1 MFCGRHGRPL
11 KTERKSGRQNDGEF
25 RISDGSGLYRRH
37 GGPVDVLG
45 CGYYREEALNM
56 DVCIVHTI
64 ERKERGW
71 QVMKR
76 TWCGF
81 YHVFPGVLFTLD
93 EARNECRERGFNVIA
108 VGDIWQCAE

>member
-1 MFCGRHGRPL
+1 MPERGNGRR
-11 KTERKSGRQNDGEF
+11 NDGKLYL
-25 RISDGSGLYRRH
+25 SDWSGFSGCYVCSCR
-37 GGPVDVLG
+37 VLG
-45 CGYYREEALNM
+45 RGYYRGEALRM

-108 VGDIWQCAE
+108 VGDMWQCAE

>member
-1 MFCGRHGRPL
+1 MP
-11 KTERKSGRQNDGEF
+11 ERKSGRRNDGKF
-25 RISDGSGLYRRH
+25 CLSDGSGVCGGYA
-37 GGPVDVLG
+37 GPVVVLG
-45 CGYYREEALNM
+45 CGYYRGEALRM

-71 QVMKR
+71 QIMKR

-108 VGDIWQCAE
+108 VGDMWQCAE

>member
-1 MFCGRHGRPL
+1 M
-11 KTERKSGRQNDGEF
+11 E
-25 RISDGSGLYRRH
+25 
-37 GGPVDVLG
+37 
-45 CGYYREEALNM
+45 
-56 DVCIVHTI
+56 VCIVHTI

-71 QVMKR
+71 QIMKR

-108 VGDIWQCAE
+108 VGDMWQCAER

>member
-1 MFCGRHGRPL
+1 MPGRRNGRRNNGGL
-11 KTERKSGRQNDGEF
+11 CL
-25 RISDGSGLYRRH
+25 SDWSGLYCRH
-37 GGPVDVLG
+37 GGPANVSG
-45 CGYYREEALNM
+45 RGYYRGEALRM

-71 QVMKR
+71 QIMRR

-93 EARNECRERGFNVIA
+93 EARNVCRERGFNVVA
-108 VGDIWQCAE
+108 VGDLWQCVEH

>member
-1 MFCGRHGRPL
+1 MPGLICGRW
-11 KTERKSGRQNDGEF
+11 NDGGL
-25 RISDGSGLYRRH
+25 RVSDGSGLC
-37 GGPVDVLG
+37 GGYAGPAVVLG
-45 CGYYREEALNM
+45 CGYYRGETLRM

-71 QVMKR
+71 QIMKR

-108 VGDIWQCAE
+108 VGDMWQCAE